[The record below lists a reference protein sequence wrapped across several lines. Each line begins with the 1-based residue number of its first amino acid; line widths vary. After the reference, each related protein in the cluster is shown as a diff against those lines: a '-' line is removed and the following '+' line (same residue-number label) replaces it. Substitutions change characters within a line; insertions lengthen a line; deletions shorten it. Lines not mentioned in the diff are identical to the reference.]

1 MTMNVTIFLGSGSDF
16 DVIKDGL
23 EILKEFGVPFDLE
36 VTSAHR
42 SPERTLRLVREA
54 EEKGTEVFIAV
65 AGKAAHLAGV
75 VAAHTV
81 RPVIG
86 VPVESAAL
94 AGMDALLST
103 VQMPK
108 GIPVATVA
116 LGKAGGA
123 NAALL
128 AVQILAL
135 HDAGLRK
142 KLAAHRKTMAEEVE
156 AIPGVVLFHAGTA
169 VVDGKYRTNGGRVLD
184 VCASEATLD
193 ETMTKIYSAVGKIY
207 FEAMHFR
214 RDIGAERE
222 D

>member
-1 MTMNVTIFLGSGSDF
+1 MSVTVFLGSDSDF
-16 DVIKDGL
+16 DVIEGGL
-23 EILKEFGVPFDLE
+23 DILKDFGVPFTLE

-42 SPERTLRLVREA
+42 SPERTVRLVREA
-54 EEKGTEVFIAV
+54 EERGTAVFIAV

-86 VPVESAAL
+86 VPVEGGAL
-94 AGMDALLST
+94 SGMDALFST

-128 AVQILAL
+128 ALEILAVG
-135 HDAGLRK
+135 DAGLREKLVAYRK
-142 KLAAHRKTMAEEVE
+142 KMADKVE
-156 AIPGVVLFHAGTA
+156 ANSRKLQ
-169 VVDGKYRTNGGRVLD
+169 
-184 VCASEATLD
+184 E
-193 ETMTKIYSAVGKIY
+193 KI
-207 FEAMHFR
+207 
-214 RDIGAERE
+214 
-222 D
+222 